1 MSILAMACPQ
11 NSDNK
16 FGPRIDPNCRS
27 FDFTLLFEDAWFSL
41 LPAALFLLLI
51 PPRLHVLWR
60 APTKLRSY
68 RLAIVKLSI
77 LVGLTILHVSYTAL
91 LANNPAAHTD
101 LGTPSRIIN
110 VAVTVAAI
118 FLSFL
123 EDQRSEKPS
132 DLLVLY
138 YSATTL
144 LCLPQIR
151 SLWQIPNAGNASLI
165 LSILILILNFGMSVT
180 ESIHKRDFLGAN
192 YQRKSSK
199 ESTYGF
205 WGKSMFLWTLALFQ
219 TGYSK
224 ALVIEDIPEVD
235 ADQQAQHTEDELQ
248 RAWAA
253 RKGPYRLMKSV
264 FFAYRWTLMF
274 GAVPRVCLGV
284 FTFSQPF
291 LINATVNYMNEDT
304 TDDTKQRGQ
313 GLIGAYVLVY
323 LGIAVSNSVYK
334 QQLNRFSSMTR
345 SGLISLIFTQTTR
358 LKASDVADSA
368 ALTHMGT
375 DTERIVSN
383 LRNSIHEIWATV
395 IEVGVA
401 VWLLE
406 KQINV
411 SCVVPAIIAI
421 GSVLAAAPL
430 SSRMGQA
437 QGQWVER
444 VQRRVSMTSNMLRDI
459 KSVKMLG
466 LSGVMY
472 NAITKLRQAELE
484 TSKRFRKFLI
494 VEIALSN
501 VPSTFAP
508 FATLSVYGIIAGL
521 SKDETLLSN
530 QAFTSLSLITLVTSP
545 LLKFIQS
552 VPSLKEAMA
561 CFDRIESYC
570 LEPIIPPRKADSF
583 SSESEENAIE
593 LVVSAPKSNNGV
605 AITFNNATISW
616 SKEGDHHLHDIKFSV
631 RQGGIVMI
639 IGPVASGKS
648 TLLQTILR
656 ETVVQAGEVKLT
668 TSQSQIA
675 YCAQVP
681 WILNASVRENII
693 LGSEFNSEWYEFS
706 TSVCGLK
713 ADLQRMPGGD
723 SFQAG
728 SNGVSLSGGQKQ
740 RIALCRTVY
749 SRAKLVLLDDV
760 FSGVDAHNVSLI
772 SNGLFGQRG
781 YFRSA
786 GITVLLATHTEP
798 LLQYADEIIVLQD
811 GRILDTGSYEAIT
824 RREPDISAKALTNT
838 LQAILSHDGVVAERE
853 NENHDE
859 KKAPNTALPPSSSA
873 PEATDHT
880 KRNGT
885 WSVYKYYY
893 DSAGFIPF
901 AFFLFFTLVEAFFS
915 NFPTLWLEWWVEAN
929 EKQPNKNLAMYIG
942 VYALLWVLAFTTL
955 IGSLWALII
964 SIINNTGLNL
974 HTYVLRATLRAPFV
988 FLQTTDHGSLTNRF
1002 SQDMDLIDMAL
1013 PLYASMFSA
1022 GIGNCAVQIIIL
1034 CVLDKYLAASV
1045 PALIVSMV
1053 ILQRYYLRTSRQMR
1067 LLDIEAKAPFYSH
1080 FAESVQGISTIRT
1093 FNFES
1098 HFQQKMYHLLNRSQ
1112 RPFYMLYCI
1121 QQWLTLVMNLTVGA
1135 IAVIVVAMATS
1146 LRSQYTGAAIGV
1158 ALNLVLS
1165 LNNSLSSTLQCWT
1178 SLETCIGAV
1187 ARVQQFTQT
1196 TPCDKENDLDDSHLI
1211 GSSVYSDNQST
1222 ISFQGVTAGYHL
1234 SSPPVL
1240 KNISLTFAPGEKIAI
1255 CGASGSGKTS
1265 LIMSIL
1271 RMNQIH
1277 SGSLRIN
1284 GRDLGGFTHQEIH
1297 ALMNVIPQDPLII
1310 SPGTVRFNV
1319 DPLNLASDNDIKT
1332 ALQKVGLWDRI
1343 NARGTDNTGQDESN
1357 TESVLDTDLS
1367 TASTNWSVG
1376 EKQLLALARPLA
1388 VPKPI
1393 LILDEATSSL
1403 DGETE
1408 LIMHQLIEKEFAE
1421 QTILAVVHRFKFIHL
1436 FDRVAFMKDG
1446 VLVECDKPEVLL
1458 ERDSEFRRLYNALE
1472 NN

>member
-1 MSILAMACPQ
+1 MACPQ

-27 FDFTLLFEDAWFSL
+27 FDFTLLFEDAFFSL
-41 LPAALFLLLI
+41 LPATLFLVLI
-51 PPRLHVLWR
+51 PPRLRILWR
-60 APTKLRSY
+60 TPTKLRSY
-68 RLAIVKLSI
+68 RLAIVKLVLFFFITPAQSI
-77 LVGLTILHVSYTAL
+77 LFGLAILHVLYTAL
-91 LANNPAAHTD
+91 LVEDPALYTD

-110 VAVTVAAI
+110 IAATVAAV

-123 EDQRSEKPS
+123 EDQRSVNPS

-138 YSATTL
+138 YSAITL
-144 LCLPQIR
+144 LGLPQIR
-151 SLWQIPNAGNASLI
+151 SLWQILNATNASRI
-165 LSILILILNFGMSVT
+165 LCIMILILNFGMVVA
-180 ESIHKRDFLGAN
+180 ESIHKRNFLSSN
-192 YQRKSSK
+192 DQRKSTK
-199 ESTYGF
+199 EATYGF
-205 WGKSMFLWTLALFQ
+205 WGKSLFFWTLSLFQ

-224 ALVIEDIPEVD
+224 ALTIDDIPEVD
-235 ADQQAQHTEDELQ
+235 VDQQARQTEEKLQ
-248 RAWAA
+248 MAWTA
-253 RKGPYRLMKSV
+253 RKGRHRLMKSV
-264 FFAYRWTLMF
+264 FSAYRWTLIF
-274 GAVPRVCLGV
+274 GVVPRLFLAV
-284 FTFSQPF
+284 FTFCQPF
-291 LINATVNYMNEDT
+291 LINATVNYMNEDIT
-304 TDDTKQRGQ
+304 AETKQRGQ

-334 QQLNRFSSMTR
+334 RQLNRFGSMTR

-383 LRNSIHEIWATV
+383 LRNSVHEIWATV
-395 IEVGVA
+395 LEVGVA

-406 KQINV
+406 RQINV
-411 SCVVPAIIAI
+411 SCVVPGIIAI

-437 QGQWVER
+437 QGQWIER
-444 VQRRVSMTSNMLRDI
+444 VQSRVSMTSNLLRDI

-472 NAITKLRQAELE
+472 NAITKLRQAELK

-508 FATLSVYGIIAGL
+508 FATLTVYGIITAT
-521 SKDETLLSN
+521 SKDKTLLSS
-530 QAFTSLSLITLVTSP
+530 QAFTSLSLITLVTNP
-545 LLKFIQS
+545 LLNFIQS
-552 VPSLKEAMA
+552 IPSLKEAMA
-561 CFDRIESYC
+561 CFDRIEGYC
-570 LEPIIPPRKADSF
+570 SKPVIQSTKT
-583 SSESEENAIE
+583 SSISNESHQESIE
-593 LVVSAPKSNNGV
+593 LVVTPPKSNYEV
-605 AITFNNATISW
+605 AIAFNNATISW
-616 SKEGDHHLHDIKFSV
+616 SKEGDHHLHDINLSV
-631 RQGGIVMI
+631 RQSGITMI

-648 TLLQTILR
+648 TLLSTILQ
-656 ETVVQAGEVKLT
+656 ETVTQTGEVEVM
-668 TSQSQIA
+668 TSKSQIA

-681 WILNASVRENII
+681 WILNSSVRENII
-693 LGSEFNSEWYEFS
+693 LGSDFNSEWYEFS

-713 ADLQRMPGGD
+713 ADLQKMPGGD

-728 SNGVSLSGGQKQ
+728 SNGVCLSGGQKQ
-740 RIALCRTVY
+740 RISLCRAIY
-749 SRAKLVLLDDV
+749 SKAKLVVLDDS

-772 SNGLFGQRG
+772 SNCLFSQRG

-786 GITVLLATHTEP
+786 GITVLLVTHTEH
-798 LLQYADEIIVLQD
+798 LLQYADEIIVLED
-811 GRILDTGSYEAIT
+811 GRIVDTGSYEAII
-824 RREPDISAKALTNT
+824 RQEPDISANLKTLTNT
-838 LQAILSHDGVVAERE
+838 NQVTEDDVFQVSEQE
-853 NENHDE
+853 NENE
-859 KKAPNTALPPSSSA
+859 KKAPSTVPPSSSST
-873 PEATDHT
+873 PEATDYT

-893 DSAGFIPF
+893 DSAGFTPF
-901 AFFLFFTLVEAFFS
+901 AFFLFFTVVEAFCS
-915 NFPTLWLEWWVEAN
+915 NFTTLGLEWWVEAN
-929 EKQPNKNLAMYIG
+929 EQQPNKDLAMYLG

-964 SIINNTGLNL
+964 PIINNTGLTL
-974 HTYVLRATLRAPFV
+974 HTYLLRTTLRAPFT

-1022 GIGNCAVQIIIL
+1022 GIANCAVQVTIL
-1034 CVLDKYLAASV
+1034 CVLGKYLAVSV
-1045 PALIVSMV
+1045 PALLVGIV

-1067 LLDIEAKAPFYSH
+1067 LLDIEAKAPLYSH

-1098 HFQQKMYHLLNRSQ
+1098 HFQQKMHHLLNRSQ

-1135 IAVIVVAMATS
+1135 IAVIIVSMATS

-1165 LNNSLSSTLQCWT
+1165 LNDSLSNTLQCWT

-1187 ARVQQFTQT
+1187 SRVQQFTQT
-1196 TPCDKENDLDDSHLI
+1196 TPCDEGNDLDNSHLI
-1211 GSSVYSDNQST
+1211 GSSVYSDDQYT
-1222 ISFQGVTAGYHL
+1222 IGFQGLTAGYDL

-1277 SGSLRIN
+1277 SGSLHIN
-1284 GRDLGGFTHQEIH
+1284 GRELERFTHQEIH

-1310 SPGTVRFNV
+1310 SPGTVRFNI
-1319 DPLNLASDNDIKT
+1319 DPLNLASDKDIKS
-1332 ALQKVGLWDRI
+1332 ALQKVGLWNRI
-1343 NARGTDNTGQDESN
+1343 NTRGSDIER
-1357 TESVLDTDLS
+1357 VLDTDLS
-1367 TASTNWSVG
+1367 TASMNWSVG
-1376 EKQLLALARPLA
+1376 EKQLLALACPLA

-1403 DGETE
+1403 DVETE
-1408 LIMHQLIEKEFAE
+1408 LIVQQLIEKEFAGR
-1421 QTILAVVHRFKFIHL
+1421 TVLAVVHRFKFIHL

-1446 VLVECDKPEVLL
+1446 VLVECDNPEILL
-1458 ERDSEFRRLYNALE
+1458 GRDSEFRRLYNALE